1 MMLVGIQNFPEKK
14 TPIMQY
20 IYEIDKRFKEI

>member
-14 TPIMQY
+14 IPIMQY